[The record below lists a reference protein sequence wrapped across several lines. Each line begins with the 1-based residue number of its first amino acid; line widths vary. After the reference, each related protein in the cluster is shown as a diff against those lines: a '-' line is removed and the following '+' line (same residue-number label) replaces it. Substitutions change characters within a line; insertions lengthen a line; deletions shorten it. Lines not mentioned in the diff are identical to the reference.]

1 MTERTALEPA
11 LVDLGRHL
19 SYPATPNLAPAVR
32 NRLSEG
38 GGVRPLPVRRSP
50 TRRVVALV
58 AALVLLVLAGALAIS
73 PSLRAAV
80 LEFLGIPGVRIEL
93 DEETTAPTVSAPS
106 DAAFGRS
113 VSLAQAEMEVGFD
126 VLQPRQLGD
135 PDDVYLAG
143 AGERAS
149 VTLVYEPR
157 PGLPEAEETGVG
169 LLLTEF
175 RASTDLELIKK
186 LAGEGVTV
194 ESVVVRGELGYWIE
208 GPHPVLLVGPDGQV
222 IEDSARISGNTLVWT
237 RDGLT
242 LRLEGSF
249 TKAEALGIARSVG

>member
-1 MTERTALEPA
+1 MTERTTLERA

-19 SYPATPNLAPAVR
+19 SYPATPDLAPAVR

-38 GGVRPLPVRRSP
+38 GGVRPVPVRRSP
-50 TRRVVALV
+50 TRRIVALV
-58 AALVLLVLAGALAIS
+58 AALLLLVLAGALAIS

-93 DEETTAPTVSAPS
+93 DAKTPAPTMSGPS
-106 DAAFGRS
+106 EADFGQP
-113 VSLAQAEMEVGFD
+113 VSLAEAEQEAGFD
-126 VLQPRQLGD
+126 VVLPLGLGE

-143 AGERAS
+143 LGDRAA
-149 VTLVYEPR
+149 VTVAYVPR
-157 PGLPEAEETGVG
+157 PALPEAEETGVG

-175 RASTDLELIKK
+175 RASTDPDLIKK
-186 LAGEGVTV
+186 LLGEGVTV

-208 GPHPVLLVGPDGQV
+208 GSHPLLLLGPDGQP
-222 IEDSARISGNTLVWT
+222 IEDSARLSGNSLVWS

-242 LRLEGSF
+242 LRIEGSF
-249 TKAEALGIARSVG
+249 TKAQALRIARSVR